1 MEEAREKI
9 YRFIIAKERH
19 ISALALIVGFV
30 SDNMMLPRID
40 SMGSYIVLFAYVL
53 VAAFFIVL
61 LQLVETNRIT
71 YVLLVKRSVLLPVI
85 VQFLFGGLLSAVFV
99 YYSRSASITDSWPF
113 MLLLLIMLV
122 GNELVRN
129 RYERLWFQLSVFF
142 FVLFMGMN
150 FTLPILLNAIGPTIF
165 LASGVASLIVMFAFV
180 LVLSLMVPELVNKDK
195 FIIGGLIV
203 GMFSLI
209 NGFYF
214 LHLIP
219 PIPLSLRSGVVLHN
233 ITRTPEGYRVLREVR
248 SHEVFWKPPVIHI
261 MANEPLIFFSAIF
274 APTKLDTN
282 VIHEWQ
288 YNSRVGGWETRS
300 LITFPIQGGREEGY
314 RAYSQITNLEAGEW
328 RVLVRTS
335 DGAFLG
341 STRFKVFITD
351 VLPITEEVLL

>member
-1 MEEAREKI
+1 MEAARETI

-40 SMGSYIVLFAYVL
+40 SMWSYIVLFAYVL

-61 LQLVETNRIT
+61 LQLVETNRVA
-71 YVLLVKRSVLLPVI
+71 YMLLVKRSVLLPVI

-113 MLLLLIMLV
+113 MLLLLVMLV

-150 FTLPILLNAIGPTIF
+150 FTLPVLLNAIGPTIF
-165 LASGVASLIVMFAFV
+165 LASGVASLVVMFAFV
-180 LVLSLMVPELVNKDK
+180 LIVSFTVPEVINKDK

-203 GMFSLI
+203 GIFSLI

-219 PIPLSLRSGVVLHN
+219 PIPLSLRSGVVLYN
-233 ITRTPEGYRVLREVR
+233 ITRTPQGYLGIREVR
-248 SHEVFWKPPVIHI
+248 SHEVFWKPHVIHV

-288 YNSRVGGWETRS
+288 YHSRIAGWETRS
-300 LITFPIQGGREEGY
+300 LVTFPMQGGREEGY
-314 RAYSQITNLEAGEW
+314 RGYSQITDPEEGKW

-341 STRFKVFITD
+341 STRFWVRIID
-351 VLPITEEVLL
+351 VLPATEEVPL